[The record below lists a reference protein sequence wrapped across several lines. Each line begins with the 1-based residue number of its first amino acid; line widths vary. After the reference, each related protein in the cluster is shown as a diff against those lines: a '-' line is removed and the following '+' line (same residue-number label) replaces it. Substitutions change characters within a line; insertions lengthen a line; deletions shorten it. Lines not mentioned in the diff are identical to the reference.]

1 MIPAMKAPRQ
11 LFVFAAALLVAPALS
26 GQSPT
31 PSSILPDAEIRQL
44 LVNRIDAQHESVGI
58 VVGVIEP
65 QGRRVVAYGKIGAA
79 DPRPVTGET
88 LYEIGSIT
96 KVFTSLLLA
105 DSVQRGEVAL
115 TDPVARYLPAT
126 VTVPSRNGRSIA
138 LQDLSNHTS
147 ALPRLPANMKP
158 RDPANPYADYTV
170 DQLYAFLSTA
180 TLTRDIGSQYEY
192 SNLGGGLLGHVLAR
206 RAGMDYE
213 SLVRSRIT
221 GPRGMNS
228 TAIALPPELK
238 SRLATGHSPTLQAV
252 ANWDLPTLAGAGAL
266 RSDANDLLTFL
277 AAAIGYTKSPLQPAF
292 AAMTK
297 PRWPTGAP
305 EREVALGWHVF
316 TANGRDIIWHN
327 GGTAGYRTFIGY
339 DPTARTGVV
348 VLSNAGT
355 PAGQD
360 DLGRHLLDP
369 TAPLRAATPK
379 P

>member
-31 PSSILPDAEIRQL
+31 TSSILPDAEIRQL

-65 QGRRVVAYGKIGAA
+65 QGRRVVAYGRMGAA
-79 DPRPVTGET
+79 DPRPVTAET

-158 RDPANPYADYTV
+158 KDPANPYADYTV

-221 GPRGMNS
+221 GPLGMNS
-228 TAIALPPELK
+228 TAIALSPE
-238 SRLATGHSPTLQAV
+238 S
-252 ANWDLPTLAGAGAL
+252 
-266 RSDANDLLTFL
+266 
-277 AAAIGYTKSPLQPAF
+277 
-292 AAMTK
+292 
-297 PRWPTGAP
+297 
-305 EREVALGWHVF
+305 EVAS
-316 TANGRDIIWHN
+316 RD
-327 GGTAGYRTFIGY
+327 G
-339 DPTARTGVV
+339 P
-348 VLSNAGT
+348 
-355 PAGQD
+355 
-360 DLGRHLLDP
+360 
-369 TAPLRAATPK
+369 
-379 P
+379 